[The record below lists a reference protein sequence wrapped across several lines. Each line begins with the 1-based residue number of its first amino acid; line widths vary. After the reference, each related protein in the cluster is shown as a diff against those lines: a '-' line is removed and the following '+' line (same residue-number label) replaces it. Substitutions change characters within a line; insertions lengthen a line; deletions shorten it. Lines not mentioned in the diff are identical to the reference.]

1 MNKRSTLA
9 LSLAVVALALA
20 LVAGMALPTAASA
33 AGKKPVVKSITPK
46 KWSTAG
52 GAVVT
57 VTGKNFKLGGKKVV
71 KSVRFGAKAGKKL
84 KVRSATKLTVVAPA
98 GKGTVHIRVV
108 TTRGTSRAV
117 RADRFT
123 YLGPARAIVVRSGD
137 GQTVSAG
144 ISVPIKPS
152 VVVRDA
158 KKRGIPGVKVTF
170 AVASGGGSV
179 TGAAAVT
186 NAKGIAAVGS
196 WTLGGAAGVN
206 TLTAKV
212 AGLAPVPFT
221 ATGAAGILAVKE
233 RGAPVRCYSLAE
245 LQALPPFEGS
255 AGYRSSGGK
264 ITGPDEVVGVQVTD
278 VVADALGAPLAAGQA
293 VEVTDAHELPPYT
306 KTFTYDRIVNFA
318 GFVMYDPAT
327 ETEVPLA
334 NLAGRLASVLVY
346 DDPAGRVMPEDKGP
360 LRFFVADA
368 ATVDPVVMSPGGD
381 SVAGV
386 NELNVVGPATQMALN
401 AGDGQTASAGTAVP
415 VAPSVRVTDAG
426 DNPVP
431 GVHVTFA
438 VASGGGSVTPARTP
452 SPTPPASRPWVPGPW
467 AVRPARTP

>member
-144 ISVPIKPS
+144 ISADDLERVFERFYRVDFARS
-152 VVVRDA
+152 RD
-158 KKRGIPGVKVTF
+158 
-170 AVASGGGSV
+170 SGGTGLGLSIVKHVIGAHGGTVNVWSKVGQGS
-179 TGAAAVT
+179 TFTLRLPALDPATPSDAAV
-186 NAKGIAAVGS
+186 
-196 WTLGGAAGVN
+196 
-206 TLTAKV
+206 
-212 AGLAPVPFT
+212 
-221 ATGAAGILAVKE
+221 
-233 RGAPVRCYSLAE
+233 
-245 LQALPPFEGS
+245 
-255 AGYRSSGGK
+255 
-264 ITGPDEVVGVQVTD
+264 
-278 VVADALGAPLAAGQA
+278 LGAP
-293 VEVTDAHELPPYT
+293 
-306 KTFTYDRIVNFA
+306 
-318 GFVMYDPAT
+318 
-327 ETEVPLA
+327 
-334 NLAGRLASVLVY
+334 
-346 DDPAGRVMPEDKGP
+346 
-360 LRFFVADA
+360 
-368 ATVDPVVMSPGGD
+368 
-381 SVAGV
+381 
-386 NELNVVGPATQMALN
+386 
-401 AGDGQTASAGTAVP
+401 
-415 VAPSVRVTDAG
+415 
-426 DNPVP
+426 PVP
-431 GVHVTFA
+431 EVK
-438 VASGGGSVTPARTP
+438 P
-452 SPTPPASRPWVPGPW
+452 
-467 AVRPARTP
+467 

>member
-158 KKRGIPGVKVTF
+158 GSGLGCATVTGYTSTCAKSTRPAPHSTAHATLDQRRIRWPGRN
-170 AVASGGGSV
+170 ASG
-179 TGAAAVT
+179 
-186 NAKGIAAVGS
+186 
-196 WTLGGAAGVN
+196 
-206 TLTAKV
+206 
-212 AGLAPVPFT
+212 
-221 ATGAAGILAVKE
+221 
-233 RGAPVRCYSLAE
+233 
-245 LQALPPFEGS
+245 
-255 AGYRSSGGK
+255 
-264 ITGPDEVVGVQVTD
+264 
-278 VVADALGAPLAAGQA
+278 
-293 VEVTDAHELPPYT
+293 
-306 KTFTYDRIVNFA
+306 
-318 GFVMYDPAT
+318 
-327 ETEVPLA
+327 
-334 NLAGRLASVLVY
+334 
-346 DDPAGRVMPEDKGP
+346 
-360 LRFFVADA
+360 
-368 ATVDPVVMSPGGD
+368 MSPNT
-381 SVAGV
+381 S
-386 NELNVVGPATQMALN
+386 
-401 AGDGQTASAGTAVP
+401 
-415 VAPSVRVTDAG
+415 PSTVT
-426 DNPVP
+426 
-431 GVHVTFA
+431 TKI
-438 VASGGGSVTPARTP
+438 
-452 SPTPPASRPWVPGPW
+452 PTRPEKPKASRMDRGET
-467 AVRPARTP
+467 RGGN